1 MPNQATEE
9 GQLRM
14 LHILAAVNNYTYFE
28 LIASLLLPI
37 YPSAHQWTV
46 ARLYLLNTLVAQE
59 SLFPL

>member
-9 GQLRM
+9 DQLRM
-14 LHILAAVNNYTYFE
+14 LHILTAVNNYTYFE

-37 YPSAHQWTV
+37 YLLAHQCTV

>member
-1 MPNQATEE
+1 
-9 GQLRM
+9 
-14 LHILAAVNNYTYFE
+14 LHILTAVNNYTYFE

-37 YPSAHQWTV
+37 YLSAHQWTV

>member
-9 GQLRM
+9 DQLRM
-14 LHILAAVNNYTYFE
+14 FAYFSSGQQLHKFE

-37 YPSAHQWTV
+37 YLSAHQWTV

>member
-9 GQLRM
+9 DQLRM
-14 LHILAAVNNYTYFE
+14 FAYFNSSQQ
-28 LIASLLLPI
+28 L
-37 YPSAHQWTV
+37 HQWTV